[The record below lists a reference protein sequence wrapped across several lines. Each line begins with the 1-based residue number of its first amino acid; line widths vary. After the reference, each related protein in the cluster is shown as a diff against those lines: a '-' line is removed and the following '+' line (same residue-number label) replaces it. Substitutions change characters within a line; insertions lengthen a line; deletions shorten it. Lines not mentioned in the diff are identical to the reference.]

1 MQAEVVRDSLLHVA
15 GQLDGTRG
23 GPDIPQDQALTTKRR
38 SLYLTHH
45 GESRAVFLDLFDAAN
60 PCEAYQRSASVLP
73 QQALAL
79 ANSEL
84 THRLAQ
90 ALAASLHPKLPTD
103 KAFVTAAFEQVLA
116 RRPVPEEQAAAL
128 EFLSALRET
137 APPTTPSDA
146 PTDSPTSDPALRAR
160 EGLIVALFNHTDFLT
175 IR

>member
-23 GPDIPQDQALTTKRR
+23 GPDIPQDQALVSKRR

-84 THRLAQ
+84 THTLAR
-90 ALAASLHPKLPTD
+90 ALAATLHPKQPADNT
-103 KAFVTAAFEQVLA
+103 FITAAFEQVLA
-116 RRPVPEEQAAAL
+116 RQPTPEELLAAQEYL
-128 EFLSALRET
+128 TVLRESVPAT
-137 APPTTPSDA
+137 APTKDKPEN
-146 PTDSPTSDPALRAR
+146 ALRAR